1 MLAANVLC
9 LKKKKKR
16 TYCLSNANNY
26 RGGFEAGCSKNE
38 RSRAGTVTMMQITED
53 TPPDMLAGA
62 MDLTVHLPNGRTK
75 KMSVER
81 STPMMDLLV
90 QITVANQLQLS
101 NYTLQALGMAPSSEH
116 SDMVLPFK
124 PNTPIGALDTQHVK
138 VLPKGKSLPAPKYT
152 APGHQPFE
160 STFRLKVHL
169 PRNQLYVTRV
179 SRNVL
184 LEDIMRK
191 VCEEKNL
198 DPIKYEFKHPGNL
211 DTILDPKLTLSD
223 YQITEIYVVLKGT
236 TNLNQAFSTADI
248 MSLRKEEERK
258 QMHNK
263 TGGGV
268 FNLIFKRGK
277 SSMGSGSVSSEN
289 RSISP
294 AHSDDSRSV
303 TPPAIQPPPI
313 VTLPKKDPP
322 ERPKP
327 PQRKRRPAP
336 KPPQIQ
342 VSVTSAGK
350 ELAQE
355 PPNKKTSEN
364 GLTICHSRNSS
375 DSSGYHEASILSDHC
390 ANASLPR
397 SRPKSAFVGGDVSL
411 QTTSNLSKMSVHS
424 RSTTSLIT
432 GRRKKAAPPPPPLAI
447 SPASSVIS
455 QSEKPSPLVASQS
468 DSTINTEPSEVTD
481 TSLPPTTNL
490 TPIPKP
496 RLKGATLPLRHKSKT
511 ALTNISTTLE
521 RSKHEHTV
529 QHTRPKLE
537 FHIGKESAQKLE
549 RDIQPDDYTVEEMLT
564 SLEAINAFKKGP
576 ESLVSLKEPQVYLRD
591 SPITSSTGTSIV
603 NLQKSLVSDLFSS
616 GDFAAS
622 TKPPEIVAVVP
633 KATKTE
639 TKYISNKD
647 SFGKKRCFQIGSS
660 ILEQNFDSETSSIA
674 SRRSL
679 QSKSPANS
687 MASLNTSVDEIEDVD
702 VELFTGSLSKGTTK
716 RRPDVFNQLFGMYA
730 YDGEDQNCKYQRN
743 VSVGSLNSACN
754 IPGYDGGFRMKKW
767 NNMEALDT
775 VSLHSGVGITN
786 KWVAGDASDTE
797 SIASTNLTSGQ
808 IHFDSLPH
816 ESSTPVKVPLED
828 KCLGSTDSGIAQD
841 THFEKEKES
850 DDNIRLPSPPP
861 SPILD
866 DNSSDLILTNREQ
879 ITGVEDIVPPSP
891 YNKEPEAVQ
900 LFPAHHI
907 PAEALPPPPPSQ
919 PSSLNVVKKAES
931 SKSSHLEVDVDWQY
945 QLPSPP
951 KGFRDASP
959 NRFINNN
966 ETQSVSDYKDSVVTS
981 PELFE
986 KLKSLEDSQS
996 ETTVHSEVTSIASE
1010 EPLNT
1015 LTLEHLEKRKSLVYN
1030 RELSTSLKMTDN
1042 LESKVK
1048 STDNFISS
1056 SVQNLH
1062 NTYEDTKHTTNV
1074 QQKQSVSSLKSSTK
1088 TKQHNTLPNFKI
1100 STYDVPKQNITVFE
1114 DDTIRSSTHASST
1127 MMKSQYGQS
1136 MENISYSKKTSNH
1149 EEKEYKFYKPTPTQP
1164 STLSHVER
1172 SGSFSTDR
1180 LSTKPVS
1187 RSKSSL
1193 TLNKYQVH
1201 KKEAEPMSRS
1211 NSLFD
1216 VSGLQSLEVMKLIQN
1231 KLSTPTASIENIS
1244 QREKPDLPKKP
1255 AVQLEIKREISRE
1268 QTISESHSPKEEPTS
1283 PQPVKKYYYRGPPA
1297 VNMTTWSERPKIP
1310 VAVKED
1316 EDYKLG
1322 NVNVSSKLIVNT
1334 TNNNVSSNNSVEI
1347 KTNGVDRISGDRFS
1361 NNNMNGTEQI
1371 TQKSGNVV
1379 IKISGVNNNN
1389 NYSNKYDNRMN
1400 VERSYHRKTFT
1411 DIKTNDHYSRSNQR
1425 PHSIAFESG
1434 VDISRVPVITS
1445 VELKK
1450 SYKDIYNNNTTITH
1464 ISGNDNF
1471 NHSYQN
1477 NNKYGDTYRDKFRS
1491 TENLRNIES
1500 ESQRNVVRVK
1510 SFKPPEHQP
1519 LSPTVRGFRTNST
1532 SEANKRFSWN
1542 PPASYSTLPHKPKQ
1556 EKEYYTN
1563 QNVPFSQSNL
1573 RRTESSKM
1581 IKDAQNNEIEN
1592 SSSVRLMKPST
1603 VYHRSKP
1610 DIVPATPVA
1619 PPPPQM
1625 PKVALKK
1632 VSSMELR
1639 GQNSPTDARDM
1650 LLESIRNFGGKKGLR
1665 AVKA

>member
-1 MLAANVLC
+1 
-9 LKKKKKR
+9 
-16 TYCLSNANNY
+16 
-26 RGGFEAGCSKNE
+26 
-38 RSRAGTVTMMQITED
+38 MMQITED

-342 VSVTSAGK
+342 VSVTSGIHSTDNNTTAGK

-468 DSTINTEPSEVTD
+468 DSTIN
-481 TSLPPTTNL
+481 
-490 TPIPKP
+490 
-496 RLKGATLPLRHKSKT
+496 
-511 ALTNISTTLE
+511 
-521 RSKHEHTV
+521 
-529 QHTRPKLE
+529 
-537 FHIGKESAQKLE
+537 
-549 RDIQPDDYTVEEMLT
+549 
-564 SLEAINAFKKGP
+564 
-576 ESLVSLKEPQVYLRD
+576 
-591 SPITSSTGTSIV
+591 
-603 NLQKSLVSDLFSS
+603 
-616 GDFAAS
+616 
-622 TKPPEIVAVVP
+622 
-633 KATKTE
+633 
-639 TKYISNKD
+639 
-647 SFGKKRCFQIGSS
+647 
-660 ILEQNFDSETSSIA
+660 
-674 SRRSL
+674 
-679 QSKSPANS
+679 
-687 MASLNTSVDEIEDVD
+687 
-702 VELFTGSLSKGTTK
+702 
-716 RRPDVFNQLFGMYA
+716 
-730 YDGEDQNCKYQRN
+730 
-743 VSVGSLNSACN
+743 
-754 IPGYDGGFRMKKW
+754 
-767 NNMEALDT
+767 
-775 VSLHSGVGITN
+775 
-786 KWVAGDASDTE
+786 TE

>member
-342 VSVTSAGK
+342 VSVTSGIHSTDNNTTAGK

-468 DSTINTEPSEVTD
+468 DSTIN
-481 TSLPPTTNL
+481 
-490 TPIPKP
+490 
-496 RLKGATLPLRHKSKT
+496 
-511 ALTNISTTLE
+511 
-521 RSKHEHTV
+521 
-529 QHTRPKLE
+529 
-537 FHIGKESAQKLE
+537 
-549 RDIQPDDYTVEEMLT
+549 
-564 SLEAINAFKKGP
+564 
-576 ESLVSLKEPQVYLRD
+576 
-591 SPITSSTGTSIV
+591 
-603 NLQKSLVSDLFSS
+603 
-616 GDFAAS
+616 
-622 TKPPEIVAVVP
+622 
-633 KATKTE
+633 
-639 TKYISNKD
+639 
-647 SFGKKRCFQIGSS
+647 
-660 ILEQNFDSETSSIA
+660 
-674 SRRSL
+674 
-679 QSKSPANS
+679 
-687 MASLNTSVDEIEDVD
+687 
-702 VELFTGSLSKGTTK
+702 
-716 RRPDVFNQLFGMYA
+716 
-730 YDGEDQNCKYQRN
+730 
-743 VSVGSLNSACN
+743 
-754 IPGYDGGFRMKKW
+754 
-767 NNMEALDT
+767 
-775 VSLHSGVGITN
+775 
-786 KWVAGDASDTE
+786 TE

>member
-1 MLAANVLC
+1 
-9 LKKKKKR
+9 
-16 TYCLSNANNY
+16 
-26 RGGFEAGCSKNE
+26 
-38 RSRAGTVTMMQITED
+38 MMQITED

-468 DSTINTEPSEVTD
+468 DSTIN
-481 TSLPPTTNL
+481 
-490 TPIPKP
+490 
-496 RLKGATLPLRHKSKT
+496 
-511 ALTNISTTLE
+511 
-521 RSKHEHTV
+521 
-529 QHTRPKLE
+529 
-537 FHIGKESAQKLE
+537 
-549 RDIQPDDYTVEEMLT
+549 
-564 SLEAINAFKKGP
+564 
-576 ESLVSLKEPQVYLRD
+576 
-591 SPITSSTGTSIV
+591 
-603 NLQKSLVSDLFSS
+603 
-616 GDFAAS
+616 
-622 TKPPEIVAVVP
+622 
-633 KATKTE
+633 
-639 TKYISNKD
+639 
-647 SFGKKRCFQIGSS
+647 
-660 ILEQNFDSETSSIA
+660 
-674 SRRSL
+674 
-679 QSKSPANS
+679 
-687 MASLNTSVDEIEDVD
+687 
-702 VELFTGSLSKGTTK
+702 
-716 RRPDVFNQLFGMYA
+716 
-730 YDGEDQNCKYQRN
+730 
-743 VSVGSLNSACN
+743 
-754 IPGYDGGFRMKKW
+754 
-767 NNMEALDT
+767 
-775 VSLHSGVGITN
+775 
-786 KWVAGDASDTE
+786 TE